1 MIPRLIGPLSRWSQ
15 IGTHAP
21 PIPLVPPLI
30 APLSPTLIGPP
41 PQLIGPPS
49 HWSPNA
55 TLVIQFSLVPHI
67 IGPPV

>member
-1 MIPRLIGPLSRWSQ
+1 MVPRLTPYLVGPP

-30 APLSPTLIGPP
+30 APSDTNWSPP

-55 TLVIQFSLVPHI
+55 TLVIQFSLVPHL